1 MDEKYPDHRTGDENQ
16 DHYPERAVA
25 PAPETADARVVAER
39 AVAGAPVPGD
49 APADAERAVAG
60 APLARDAPVDPERAV
75 AAGPVTRDARVAAER
90 LLADAPLTGD
100 ARVDAAIDGLSRL
113 AGAPPKEH
121 VAVLEEAHGRLRDIL
136 GELAEGQP

>member
-25 PAPETADARVVAER
+25 
-39 AVAGAPVPGD
+39 GAPVPGD

-60 APLARDAPVDPERAV
+60 GPVPGDAPADAERAV
-75 AAGPVTRDARVAAER
+75 AGAPVPRDARVAAER

-100 ARVDAAIDGLSRL
+100 ARVDAAVEGLSRL
-113 AGAPPKEH
+113 AGAPPKGH

>member
-25 PAPETADARVVAER
+25 GGPVPGDARVADER
-39 AVAGAPVPGD
+39 AVAGGPVPGD
-49 APADAERAVAG
+49 APADAERAVAN
-60 APLARDAPVDPERAV
+60 
-75 AAGPVTRDARVAAER
+75 GPVTRDAQVAAER

-100 ARVDAAIDGLSRL
+100 ARVDAAIEGLSRL

-121 VAVLEEAHGRLRDIL
+121 VAVLEEVHGRLRDIL